1 MTGLTGG
8 TGAIFWLIVA
18 VVLFVIEGAPVQLI
32 CLWFAVG
39 AVITVPVSAMGAPVW
54 VQLLVF
60 LLASIAVL
68 VVGRPIVT
76 KKLNRER
83 VPTNAEMVI
92 GQTGVVKQ
100 DIDNIRGTGRVNANG
115 LDWTARSLQDGMVI
129 PEGNHVRAVRIEGVK
144 LIVEPAE

>member
-18 VVLFVIEGAPVQLI
+18 VVLFVIEGATVQLI

-129 PEGNHVRAVRIEGVK
+129 PEGSHVRAVRIEGVK